1 MKIVQMDKIIGGL
14 VDFYRYQSVQ
24 LALDV
29 AVRLVDNW
37 LIPFVQSNLDSL
49 GPLQMQRMLAIE
61 FGAMQ
66 ETLYH
71 LFQITGNSSH
81 EW

>member
-1 MKIVQMDKIIGGL
+1 MSVQMDKIIGGL

-29 AVRLVDNW
+29 AVKLVDNW
-37 LIPFVQSNLDSL
+37 LIPFVRNNLDSF
-49 GPLQMQRMLAIE
+49 GPLQMQRILAIE

-71 LFQITGNSSH
+71 LYQITGNSSH